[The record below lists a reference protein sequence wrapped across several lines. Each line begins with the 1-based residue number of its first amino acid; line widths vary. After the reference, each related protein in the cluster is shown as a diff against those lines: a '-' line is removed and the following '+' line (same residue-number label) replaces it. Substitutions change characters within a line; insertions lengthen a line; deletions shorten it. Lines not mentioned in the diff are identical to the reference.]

1 MRTLVFDIETVGEEF
16 DALDETTQGVL
27 TRWIDEE
34 AFTPEERASEL
45 RRLKEGLGFSPFT
58 GEIVAIGMLDVE
70 QDKPAVYFQAPG
82 EAEDAFEEDGVL
94 YRPYGEKEML
104 EHFWRACGQYGT
116 FVSFNG
122 RGFDVPFLMIR
133 SMAHGLTP
141 SVDLMANRYLSYQR
155 GVRHVDLL
163 DQLTFYGATRKRPNL
178 HLVCRALGVESPKAG
193 GITGD
198 DVAGLFREKKFRE
211 IARYNVGDLR
221 ATRDV
226 YRAWREHLAA
236 PGRPLVEEEA

>member
-1 MRTLVFDIETVGEEF
+1 MRTLVFDIETVGEDF
-16 DALDETTQGVL
+16 DALDETTQAVL

-34 AFTPEERASEL
+34 AFAPEERESEL
-45 RRLKEGLGFSPFT
+45 RRMKEGLGFSPFT
-58 GEIVAIGMLDVE
+58 GEVVAIGMLDVE

-82 EAEDAFEEDGVL
+82 EPEDAFEEDGVL
-94 YRPYGEKEML
+94 YRPYGEREML
-104 EHFWRACGQYGT
+104 EHFWRAAAQYGT

-122 RGFDVPFLMIR
+122 RGFDVPFLLVR

-155 GVRHVDLL
+155 GTRHIDLQ
-163 DQLTFYGATRKRPNL
+163 DQLTFYGAVRKRPSL
-178 HLVCRALGVESPKAG
+178 HLVCRTLGVESPKAG

-198 DVAGLFREKKFRE
+198 DVAGLFRSGKFKD
-211 IARYNVGDLR
+211 IARYNVGDLK

-226 YRAWREHLAA
+226 YRAWREHLSE
-236 PGRPLVEEEA
+236 PGRMPHDEEA